1 MKIVAGLG
9 NPGKEYEETRH
20 NIGFEVLDILL
31 DRFNAQFSKK
41 SKFYGEAAEAR
52 VGEEKVVLLKP
63 HTFMNNSGRAIY
75 AVLSWYGCEAS
86 DLVVVL
92 DDSSISVGN
101 IRVRQN
107 GSSAG
112 HKGLKSIIDCL
123 GTQDFP
129 RVRVGIGSSSDM
141 VNHVL
146 NRFSR
151 KTKAVMHEAMI
162 AAADAVEIIIKQSV
176 ETAMNEFNTKENNIQ
191 GGAS

>member
-1 MKIVAGLG
+1 MKIVVGLG
-9 NPGKEYEETRH
+9 NPGKEYEGTRH

-31 DRFNAQFSKK
+31 DRFNTQFSKK
-41 SKFYGEAAEAR
+41 SKFYGEAAAAR
-52 VGEEKVVLLKP
+52 VSEEKVVLLKP
-63 HTFMNNSGRAIY
+63 HTFMNNSGKAVY
-75 AVLSWYGCEAS
+75 AVLSWYGCKAS
-86 DLVVVL
+86 DLIVTL
-92 DDSSISVGN
+92 DDASISVGN
-101 IRVRQN
+101 IRVRQK

-146 NRFSR
+146 DRFSR
-151 KTKAVMHEAMI
+151 KTKAAMHKAI
-162 AAADAVEIIIKQSV
+162 IDAADAVEIIIEKSV
-176 ETAMNEFNTKENNIQ
+176 ETAMDKFNTKEDNIQ